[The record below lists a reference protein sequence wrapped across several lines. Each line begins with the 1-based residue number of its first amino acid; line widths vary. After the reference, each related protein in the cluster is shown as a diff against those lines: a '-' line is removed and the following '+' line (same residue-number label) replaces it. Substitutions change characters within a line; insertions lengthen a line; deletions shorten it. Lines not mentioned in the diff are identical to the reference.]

1 MKKQC
6 IIRFFCSFRI
16 SFQSI
21 KSNGEEILSIPSH
34 SLLAVEKQI
43 DKDDD
48 VDSSGEAGHAKH
60 DDDDDDDS
68 SGETGHAKHL
78 E

>member
-1 MKKQC
+1 MHN
-6 IIRFFCSFRI
+6 SFI
-16 SFQSI
+16 LQFPHLCFESI
-21 KSNGEEILSIPSH
+21 KSDGEEILSIPSH

-60 DDDDDDDS
+60 
-68 SGETGHAKHL
+68 L